1 MNLDQGAQRQF
12 LSLHVNSMLSFEYTH
27 HFIWRCSRDCWGH
40 ALGDNFC
47 RDPGGPACRLKVLAT
62 ARCGLCFG
70 HKFWPCSDPDTG
82 NNNRKHRTIKS
93 LKFMF
98 GKAASGC
105 VGFCPK
111 IRILSESAP
120 LRYIHG
126 FKNLNFALIQCV
138 TKIRKSLLQFY

>member
-12 LSLHVNSMLSFEYTH
+12 LGLHVNSMLSFEYTH

-70 HKFWPCSDPDTG
+70 HKFWPEKDFLLLLLKVLTPDLYIDPQEVL
-82 NNNRKHRTIKS
+82 R
-93 LKFMF
+93 L
-98 GKAASGC
+98 C
-105 VGFCPK
+105 V
-111 IRILSESAP
+111 
-120 LRYIHG
+120 
-126 FKNLNFALIQCV
+126 
-138 TKIRKSLLQFY
+138 